1 MKRAYADIPEGQIH
15 YRIEGSGDPVL
26 LLHAA
31 TTSSLEYA
39 KVIQFMSKT
48 YCAIAM
54 DFLGNGDSDK
64 PPYQY
69 QVEDHAQTVVSFM
82 DSLGIK
88 KASVVGHHVGGKVAL
103 ELAVTWPRR
112 VKKLVLSSIGYQPE
126 AGEIIVVND
135 PVKDLDFTSRVEIK
149 ADGSHLMEWWRRSSL
164 WGHPLEIVEERALEY
179 HKAGPRGEEIHW
191 AGGAYDS
198 KIKAKLPLIKCP
210 TLVLSTT
217 HDPWCVF
224 AEAEKRLIP
233 NSKVTIIENGPSDVN
248 RLMPKEFA
256 EAILSFF
263 ECSGA

>member
-39 KVIQFMSKT
+39 KVIQFMSKS

-54 DFLGNGDSDK
+54 DFLGNGDSDQ

-69 QVEDHAQTVVSFM
+69 QVEDHARTVVSFM
-82 DSLGIK
+82 DYLGIK
-88 KASVVGHHVGGKVAL
+88 KANVVGHHVGGKVAL
-103 ELAVTWPRR
+103 ELAVTWPQR
-112 VKKLVLSSIGYQPE
+112 VNKLVLSSVGYKPE
-126 AGEIIVVND
+126 AGESIVVND
-135 PVKDLDFTSRVEIK
+135 PVKDLNFTGRVDIK
-149 ADGSHLMEWWRRSSL
+149 PDGSHLIEWWRRASL
-164 WGHPLEIVEERALEY
+164 WGHPLDVVEERALEY

-191 AGGAYDS
+191 AGAAY
-198 KIKAKLPLIKCP
+198 KPKTKAKLPLINCP

-217 HDPWCVF
+217 NDPWRVF

-233 NSKVTIIENGPSDVN
+233 NSKVTIIENGPIDVN

-256 EAILSFF
+256 EAILNFLQ
-263 ECSGA
+263 